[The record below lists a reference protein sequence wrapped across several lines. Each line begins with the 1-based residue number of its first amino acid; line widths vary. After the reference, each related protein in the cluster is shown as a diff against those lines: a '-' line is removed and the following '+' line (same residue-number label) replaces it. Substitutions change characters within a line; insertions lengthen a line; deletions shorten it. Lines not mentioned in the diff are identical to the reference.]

1 MYRVI
6 TKVRVYSIFKGNAV
20 TPPTSPT
27 SSAAPTDAP
36 EPEGRRAR
44 RRRELR
50 ERVFEVARE
59 LFTRQGFEAT
69 TVEQI
74 AEKADIAPATFFN
87 HFQSKRGVLAVMTS
101 QVADYVSSLV
111 ESHLCVDLPIGE
123 QLQGLATDAGQQ
135 IAANRHIAR
144 DVVLELVRM
153 EASPE
158 DPSPYLARVHE
169 PVTAALAA
177 GQARGEVRSDLDTE
191 FLSEMVVGALNA
203 AVTHWLSDS
212 RYPIAER
219 LPRAAAFVWEAIRAE
234 PGVDRKPPT
243 PIRS

>member
-1 MYRVI
+1 M
-6 TKVRVYSIFKGNAV
+6 A
-20 TPPTSPT
+20 PPATTTISP
-27 SSAAPTDAP
+27 ALDAP
-36 EPEGRRAR
+36 VPEGRRAR

-50 ERVFEVARE
+50 ARVYEVARE
-59 LFTRQGFEAT
+59 LFTQQGFEAT

-74 AEKADIAPATFFN
+74 AEAADIAPATFFN

-101 QVADYVSSLV
+101 QVVDYVGSLV
-111 ESHLCVDLPIGE
+111 ESHLRTDLPIGE
-123 QLQGLATDAGQQ
+123 QLEGLAADAGQQ
-135 IAANRHIAR
+135 IAENQHIAR

-169 PVTAALAA
+169 PVTAVLAA

-203 AVTHWLSDS
+203 AVTHWLSDP

-219 LPRAAAFVWEAIRAE
+219 LPRAAAFIWEAIRVE
-234 PGVDRKPPT
+234 PAVD
-243 PIRS
+243 

>member
-1 MYRVI
+1 MALPATTTI
-6 TKVRVYSIFKGNAV
+6 
-20 TPPTSPT
+20 SP
-27 SSAAPTDAP
+27 APSDTP

-50 ERVFEVARE
+50 ERVVEVARE

-74 AEKADIAPATFFN
+74 AEAADIAPATFFN

-101 QVADYVSSLV
+101 QVVDYVGSLV
-111 ESHLCVDLPIGE
+111 ESHLSGDLPIGE
-123 QLQGLATDAGQQ
+123 QLEGLATDAGQQ
-135 IAANRHIAR
+135 IAENQHIAR

-177 GQARGEVRSDLDTE
+177 GQARGEVRRDLDTE

-203 AVTHWLSDS
+203 AVTHWLSDP

-219 LPRAAAFVWEAIRAE
+219 LPRAAAFVWEAIRVA
-234 PGVDRKPPT
+234 PPVGSKPPT